1 MSKTWKI
8 VLIAAGAV
16 VALLLVYAWVSARDR
31 RIPRVTTARVEL
43 EDMVSKV
50 TANGKIQAEKKV
62 ELSALVMGQIVNLA
76 VRDGDAVKK
85 GDFLL
90 QIDRNRAVAEE
101 AGSAAALA
109 GSLAARDSARAML
122 EQARR
127 DADRA
132 GRNYAANI
140 LPEAENQRAKATLE
154 TAQADFHVAER
165 RVEQN
170 RANLNASRDTLS
182 KTTVRAPIDGVVTNL
197 PVKEGEVTVI
207 GTMNNPGTQLMTISD
222 MSTVEA
228 VLMVDETDV
237 PNVRVGQKAILS
249 IEAYPDRVFEGLVTQ
264 VENSPIARTDPELQ
278 GLITTSDAINF
289 KVRVKLIRP
298 PERFRPGFSVTADVI
313 TGSKPR
319 VLAIPLAAIVVR
331 DSPKGEKTAAGRIKT
346 ESGVYALREGKAKF
360 LPVQLGLAGELKV
373 EITGGLAAGQEIMT
387 GPFKTLR
394 TLKEGDKA
402 KVEKEKKGGE
412 SSGSTS

>member
-1 MSKTWKI
+1 
-8 VLIAAGAV
+8 VAGQI
-16 VALLLVYAWVSARDR
+16 SARDKK
-31 RIPRVTTARVEL
+31 IPRVRTAKVGP

-76 VRDGDAVKK
+76 VRDGNTVKK

-109 GSLAARDSARAML
+109 GSLAALDSAQATL
-122 EQARR
+122 GQARR
-127 DADRA
+127 DAERA
-132 GRNYAANI
+132 KRNFDARI
-140 LPEAENQRAKATLE
+140 LPEADHQRARAALE
-154 TAQADFHVAER
+154 TAQADFQVAQR

-182 KTTVRAPIDGVVTNL
+182 KTTVRSPIDGVVTNL

-237 PNVRVGQKAILS
+237 PNVQVGQKAMLA
-249 IEAYPDRVFEGLVTQ
+249 IEAYPDRAFEGVVTQ
-264 VENSPIARTDPELQ
+264 VENSPISKTDPELQ

-289 KVRVKLIRP
+289 KVRAKLLHP
-298 PERFRPGFSVTADVI
+298 PERIRPGFSVTADVI

-319 VLAIPLAAIVVR
+319 ALAIPLAAVIVR

-346 ESGVYALREGKAKF
+346 ESGVYVVKEGKAKF
-360 LPVQLGLAGELKV
+360 LPVKLGLAGELKV
-373 EITGGLAAGQEIMT
+373 EVTGGLSESQEILT

-394 TLKEGDKA
+394 TLKEGDKV
-402 KVEKEKKGGE
+402 KIEKEKKGTE
-412 SSGSTS
+412 SAGSAG

>member
-1 MSKTWKI
+1 MSRTWKI
-8 VLIAAGAV
+8 VLGAV
-16 VALLLVYAWVSARDR
+16 AVLAILVIGAQVSARDR
-31 RIPRVTTARVEL
+31 RIPRVTTARAQL

-50 TANGKIQAEKKV
+50 TANGKIQAERKV

-76 VRDGDAVKK
+76 VRDGDVVKK

-109 GSLAARDSARAML
+109 GSLAALDSAQATL
-122 EQARR
+122 GQARR

-132 GRNYAANI
+132 GRNYEANI
-140 LPEAENQRAKATLE
+140 LAEAEHQRAKAALE
-154 TAQADFHVAER
+154 TVQADFEVAR
-165 RVEQN
+165 KRVDQS

-237 PNVRVGQKAILS
+237 PNVQVGQRAVLS
-249 IEAYPDRVFEGLVTQ
+249 IEAYPDKAFEGVVTQ
-264 VENSPIARTDPELQ
+264 VENSPISRTDPELQ

-289 KVRVKLIRP
+289 KVRVKLLRP
-298 PERFRPGFSVTADVI
+298 PERIRPGFSVTADVI

-346 ESGVYALREGKAKF
+346 ESGVYVLQEGKAKF

-373 EITGGLAAGQEIMT
+373 EITGGLPAGQEIVT

-394 TLKEGDKA
+394 TLKEGDRV
-402 KVEKEKKGGE
+402 KVEKEKKGAE
-412 SSGSTS
+412 SAGSSS

>member
-1 MSKTWKI
+1 MSRTWKI
-8 VLIAAGAV
+8 VIAAVAV
-16 VALLLVYAWVSARDR
+16 LAVLVIVGQVSARDR
-31 RIPRVTTARVEL
+31 KIPRVTTAKAAMDE
-43 EDMVSKV
+43 MVSKV

-62 ELSALVMGQIVNLA
+62 DLSALVMGQIVNLA
-76 VRDGDAVKK
+76 VRDGDRVKK

-101 AGSAAALA
+101 EGSAAALA
-109 GSLAARDSARAML
+109 GSLAGLDSARATL
-122 EQARR
+122 AQAQR

-132 GRNYAANI
+132 RRNFEANI
-140 LPEAENQRAKATLE
+140 LAEADQQRTKAALE
-154 TAQADFHVAER
+154 TAQADLEVAQR

-170 RANLNASRDTLS
+170 RAALNASRDTLS

-222 MSTVEA
+222 MASVEA

-237 PNVRVGQKAILS
+237 PSVRVAQKALLS
-249 IEAYPDRVFEGLVTQ
+249 IEAYPDRAFEGTVTQ
-264 VENSPIARTDPELQ
+264 VENSPISKTDSELQ

-289 KVRVKLIRP
+289 KVRVKLLHP
-298 PERFRPGFSVTADVI
+298 PERIRPGFSVTADVI

-319 VLAIPLAAIVVR
+319 ALAVPLAAIVVR
-331 DSPKGEKTAAGRIKT
+331 DSPKGERTAAGRIKT
-346 ESGVYALREGKAKF
+346 ESGVYVIRDGKVKF
-360 LPVQLGLAGELKV
+360 LPVQLGLSGELKV
-373 EITGGLAAGQEIMT
+373 EVAGGLSDGQEIVT

-394 TLKEGDKA
+394 TLKEGDRVKI
-402 KVEKEKKGGE
+402 ENEKKGE
-412 SSGSTS
+412 RKD

>member
-8 VLIAAGAV
+8 VLIVGAV
-16 VALLLVYAWVSARDR
+16 VVLLLVFARVSARNR
-31 RIPRVTTARVEL
+31 AIPRVTTARAQL

-50 TANGKIQAEKKV
+50 TANGKIQAEKRV

-76 VRDGDAVKK
+76 VRDGNVVKK

-101 AGSAAALA
+101 EGSAAALA
-109 GSLAARDSARAML
+109 GSLAALDSAQATL
-122 EQARR
+122 AQARR

-132 GRNYAANI
+132 GRNYEAKI
-140 LPEAENQRAKATLE
+140 LPEADQQRAKAALE
-154 TAQADFHVAER
+154 TAEADFQVAQR

-237 PNVRVGQKAILS
+237 PNVQVGQKAVLS
-249 IEAYPDRVFEGLVTQ
+249 IEAYPDRAFDGLVTQ
-264 VENSPIARTDPELQ
+264 VENSPISRTDSELQ

-289 KVRVKLIRP
+289 KVRVKLLRP
-298 PERFRPGFSVTADVI
+298 PERIRPGFSVTADVI

-319 VLAIPLAAIVVR
+319 VLAVPLAAIVVR

-346 ESGVYALREGKAKF
+346 ESGVYVLREGKAKF

-373 EITGGLAAGQEIMT
+373 EVTGGIPPGQEIVT

-394 TLKEGDKA
+394 MLKEGDKA
-402 KVEKEKKGGE
+402 KVENEKKGAE
-412 SSGSTS
+412 SSGSAS

>member
-1 MSKTWKI
+1 MSKTGKI
-8 VLIAAGAV
+8 VLIAGAV
-16 VALLLVYAWVSARDR
+16 VALLLVWAQLSARER
-31 RIPRVTTARVEL
+31 RIPRVTAARAQL
-43 EDMVSKV
+43 EDMVAKV

-76 VRDGDAVKK
+76 VRDGNTVKK

-109 GSLAARDSARAML
+109 GSLAAIDSAQATL
-122 EQARR
+122 GQARR

-132 GRNYAANI
+132 KRNFDARI
-140 LPEAENQRAKATLE
+140 LPEADYQRAKAALE
-154 TAQADFHVAER
+154 TAQADFQVAQR

-182 KTTVRAPIDGVVTNL
+182 KTTVRSPIDGVVTNL

-207 GTMNNPGTQLMTISD
+207 GTMNNPGTQLMTVSD

-237 PNVRVGQKAILS
+237 PNVQVGQKAMLA
-249 IEAYPDRVFEGLVTQ
+249 IEAYPERAFEGVVTQ
-264 VENSPIARTDPELQ
+264 VENSPISKTDPELQ

-289 KVRVKLIRP
+289 KVRAKLLRP
-298 PERFRPGFSVTADVI
+298 PERIRPGFSVTADVI

-319 VLAIPLAAIVVR
+319 ALAIPLAAVIVR

-346 ESGVYALREGKAKF
+346 ESGVYVVKEGKAKF
-360 LPVQLGLAGELKV
+360 LPVKLGLAGETKV
-373 EITGGLAAGQEIMT
+373 EVTGGLSESQEILT

-394 TLKEGDKA
+394 TLKEGDKV
-402 KVEKEKKGGE
+402 KIEKEKKGTE
-412 SSGSTS
+412 SAGSAG

>member
-1 MSKTWKI
+1 MPRTWKI
-8 VLIAAGAV
+8 VIAVAV
-16 VALLLVYAWVSARDR
+16 VLVALVIAGQVSARDR
-31 RIPRVTTARVEL
+31 KIPRVTTAKAAVE
-43 EDMVSKV
+43 EMVSKV

-76 VRDGDAVKK
+76 VRDGDSVKK

-109 GSLAARDSARAML
+109 GSLAALDSAQATL
-122 EQARR
+122 AQARR
-127 DADRA
+127 EEERA
-132 GRNYAANI
+132 KRNYEAKI
-140 LPEAENQRAKATLE
+140 LPEADQQKAKAALE
-154 TAQADFHVAER
+154 TAEADYQVAQR

-237 PNVRVGQKAILS
+237 PTVQVGQKAILS
-249 IEAYPDRVFEGLVTQ
+249 IEAYPNRAFEGLVTQ
-264 VENSPIARTDPELQ
+264 VENSPISKTDPELQ

-289 KVRVKLIRP
+289 KVRVKLLRP
-298 PERFRPGFSVTADVI
+298 PERIRPGFSVSADVI
-313 TGSKPR
+313 TGSKPKA
-319 VLAIPLAAIVVR
+319 LAVPLAAIIVR
-331 DSPKGEKTAAGRIKT
+331 DSPKGEKTATGRIKT
-346 ESGVYALREGKAKF
+346 ESGVYVLKDGKARF
-360 LPVQLGLAGELKV
+360 LPVELGLAGELKV
-373 EITGGLAAGQEIMT
+373 EVTGGLSDGQEIIT
-387 GPFKTLR
+387 GPFKTIR
-394 TLKEGDKA
+394 TLKEGDRVKI
-402 KVEKEKKGGE
+402 EKEKKGAE
-412 SSGSTS
+412 ASGSAS

>member
-8 VLIAAGAV
+8 VLIAGAV
-16 VALLLVYAWVSARDR
+16 VVLLAVFAQVSARNR
-31 RIPRVTTARVEL
+31 RIPRVTTARAEL
-43 EDMVSKV
+43 EDMVSKI

-76 VRDGDAVKK
+76 VRDGDTVRK
-85 GDFLL
+85 GEFLL

-109 GSLAARDSARAML
+109 GSLAARDSARATL
-122 EQARR
+122 GQARR
-127 DADRA
+127 DAERA
-132 GRNYAANI
+132 RRNYEANI
-140 LPEAENQRAKATLE
+140 LPEAELQRAKAVLE
-154 TAQADFHVAER
+154 TAEADFEVAER

-207 GTMNNPGTQLMTISD
+207 GTMNNPGTQLMTISN
-222 MSTVEA
+222 MASVEA

-237 PNVRVGQKAILS
+237 PSVQVAQKAVLS
-249 IEAYPDRVFEGLVTQ
+249 IEAYPDRAFEGLVTQ
-264 VENSPIARTDPELQ
+264 VENSPIARNDPELQ

-289 KVRVKLIRP
+289 KVRVKLLAP
-298 PERFRPGFSVTADVI
+298 PERIRPGFSVTADVI

-319 VLAIPLAAIVVR
+319 VLAIPLASIVVR

-346 ESGVYALREGKAKF
+346 ESGVYVLREGEAKF
-360 LPVQLGLAGELKV
+360 LPVELGLAGELKV
-373 EITGGLAAGQEIMT
+373 EITRGLPRGQEIVT

-394 TLKEGDKA
+394 TLKEGDRL
-402 KVEKEKKGGE
+402 KVENEKKGEKGD
-412 SSGSTS
+412 